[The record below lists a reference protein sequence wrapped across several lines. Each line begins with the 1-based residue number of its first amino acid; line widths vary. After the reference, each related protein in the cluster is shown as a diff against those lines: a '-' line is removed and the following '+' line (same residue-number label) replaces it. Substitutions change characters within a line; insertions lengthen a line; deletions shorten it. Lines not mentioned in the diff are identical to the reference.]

1 MGKKR
6 KPFRVVRRA
15 GMTKLAVCAVTLLAA
30 AVLVPAARAG
40 CTAAAD
46 MDPATRAAVE
56 RAAQNYFQMAVRG
69 DSAGLRQSALAVL
82 AADFMPVEA
91 AVQAHQAI
99 FAAAQPPQVRA
110 EYLLEAE
117 GAAPLERAEFFCG
130 VWPTPGF
137 TVFVLNNLAPGRYAL
152 VVLEARS
159 GKGAYRFSLVL
170 AEQQRAWKLAGF
182 YPRPAEI
189 AGHDGAWFW
198 EQARAYK
205 GRKQFRNAWFYY
217 LTARELLSLVPFM
230 SNQQLEQLAGELTG
244 LPPQGLPAEKPVDFL
259 AGGKVFRVAQVYVV
273 PGDDGLQLVLQHQV
287 ADASKSGPT
296 HAANLALIQG
306 WVDTYPEYREAF
318 TAVVARAS
326 DAAGHDYGS
335 RVEMKDIQ

>member
-1 MGKKR
+1 MAETH
-6 KPFRVVRRA
+6 KPLPLVGRTGIYR
-15 GMTKLAVCAVTLLAA
+15 LAVCLAA
-30 AVLVPAARAG
+30 ILGLAPAAWPA

-46 MDPATRAAVE
+46 LDPATRVAVE
-56 RAAQNYFQMAVRG
+56 RVARNAYQMAARG
-69 DSAGLRQSALAVL
+69 DSAGLRQTAVAAL

-91 AVQAHQAI
+91 AVRAHQFT
-99 FAAAQPPQVRA
+99 FAAAEAPRLRA

-130 VWPTPGF
+130 VWSTPGF

-159 GKGAYRFSLVL
+159 GKSAWRLSLAL
-170 AEQQRAWKLAGF
+170 AEQQGTWKLAGF

-205 GRKQFRNAWFYY
+205 SKKEFRNAWFYY

-230 SNQQLEQLAGELTG
+230 SNQQLEQMAGELTG
-244 LPPQGLPAEKPVDFL
+244 LPPQGLPGEKPVDFL
-259 AGGKVFRVAQVYVV
+259 AGGKVYRVAQVYVV
-273 PGDDGLQLVLQHQV
+273 PGDEGLQLVLQHQV
-287 ADASKSGPT
+287 ADATKAGPT
-296 HAANLALIQG
+296 HAQNLALIQG

-326 DAAGHDYGS
+326 DPAGHDYGS
-335 RVEMKDIQ
+335 RLEMKDIQ